1 MNTDIGNVLSY
12 SRKDGYG
19 FVARTFRAGHK
30 KKVYFRISN
39 IKKGYPD
46 LAARLN
52 NEWPSSPLRFWYQT
66 EDTDRGEQ
74 VLEAIRPGLL
84 RTKAHKDLPYLV
96 GRVEE
101 MWLSLD
107 ESTPDWLF
115 ETTIDL
121 VGVDRAG
128 ELRSSRAELEE
139 QKRKNDIQKY
149 EEQMAARRIEAEK
162 RKAQQE
168 VEEAKWRAQREI
180 EEENRQARQRILDN
194 ELEQLVSE
202 MKQKN
207 FKTSADL
214 SEYIRNNNLRNK
226 YKNISGVLQMT
237 RGDESWD
244 FECGISPALYRKLC
258 ERLNLGNRQS
268 GATPGSF
275 TPFKDL

>member
-12 SRKDGYG
+12 SKKDGYG
-19 FVARTFRAGHK
+19 FVARTLRSGHR
-30 KKVYFRISN
+30 KKVYFRINS
-39 IKKGYPD
+39 IKRGHPD
-46 LAARLN
+46 LAERLD
-52 NEWPSSPLRFWYQT
+52 NEWPSRPLRFWYQT

-74 VLEAIRPGLL
+74 VLEAIQPEFL
-84 RTKAHKDLPYLV
+84 RIKASKDLPHLV
-96 GRVEE
+96 SRVEKL
-101 MWLSLD
+101 WLSLD
-107 ESTPDWLF
+107 ESAPDWLY
-115 ETTIDL
+115 EVTIDL
-121 VGVDRAG
+121 VGLDRAG
-128 ELRSSRAELEE
+128 QLRSRRAVLQEE
-139 QKRKNDIQKY
+139 KRRTDIQKY
-149 EEQMAARRIEAEK
+149 EEQAAARRIEELN

-180 EEENRQARQRILDN
+180 EEEKLKARQRILDN

-214 SEYIRNNNLRNK
+214 SEYIRNNNLRSK

-244 FECGISPALYRKLC
+244 FEGGISPALYRKLC